1 MFSYESLVYVLICI
15 DNCYKDLSTNVQNE
29 RADIFI
35 SSNMRSKIIIRI
47 LQWIINNETIIEPY
61 TIGNILTS
69 YIKNPR
75 SAIYKL
81 LIN

>member
-47 LQWIINNETIIEPY
+47 LQWIINDETIIEPY

-69 YIKNPR
+69 YIK
-75 SAIYKL
+75 IQDLQY
-81 LIN
+81 INY

>member
-15 DNCYKDLSTNVQNE
+15 DYCYKDLSTNVQNE

-69 YIKNPR
+69 YIK
-75 SAIYKL
+75 IQDLQY
-81 LIN
+81 INY